1 MPRKVKHMNIETYAQ
16 EGATIPAAVI
26 VVEGT
31 ADGQAKLPAAAD
43 AGGILGVTK
52 YAGTGAGADLEVVT
66 HGIVDLLVKAA
77 GTNIARG
84 DAIAIHGTTGYGK
97 KSDLTNAKHVL
108 GYALEPATADD
119 VMISV
124 RISPFSTPSA

>member
-1 MPRKVKHMNIETYAQ
+1 MPRKVKHMNVETYEQ
-16 EGATIPAAVI
+16 EGSSMPANVI

-31 ADGQAKLPAAAD
+31 ADKQVKLPGGAD
-43 AGGILGVTK
+43 AGAIVGVTK
-52 YAGTGAGADLEVVT
+52 YAGTGAGSDVEVVT

-108 GYALEPATADD
+108 GYALEAATADD
-119 VMISV
+119 VIISV